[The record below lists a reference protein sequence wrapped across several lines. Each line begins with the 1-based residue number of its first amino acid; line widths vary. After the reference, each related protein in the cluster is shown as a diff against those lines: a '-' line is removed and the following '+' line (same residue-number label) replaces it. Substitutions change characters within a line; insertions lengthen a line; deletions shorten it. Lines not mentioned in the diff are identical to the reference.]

1 MFICC
6 PFKTCLIRFKTLI
19 SCFALF
25 HTRKIQT
32 YGFDSVEVEFE
43 GPEFEAGLELGD
55 GGEREE
61 ELLGGSQR
69 DVRALHLRLQ
79 DLRLLLLRRDHRVQ
93 DFLQYGFNQIKN

>member
-1 MFICC
+1 MAKNIGC
-6 PFKTCLIRFKTLI
+6 FKVTFFCFTTHVYPLSIRPYLIRFKTLI

-55 GGEREE
+55 GGKREE
-61 ELLGGSQR
+61 ELLG
-69 DVRALHLRLQ
+69 
-79 DLRLLLLRRDHRVQ
+79 
-93 DFLQYGFNQIKN
+93 